1 MQYHLFFS
9 LVFFVE
15 SLVFFCF
22 TGYTGTQGRDPAN
35 DKRTV
40 CSLQSEDDYYMR
52 KDDIIKLSIH
62 IITEYYKNNLAP
74 FFACISDDVLWIGPA
89 RKQQIRGRKN
99 LMQTFASE
107 KHDLTFTMGDI
118 KVICISP
125 SHRVK
130 EVLLHYDIYTHYP
143 SGGTDAHD
151 QCLHYTWC
159 DKKVQTADG
168 PKYQPQIVSL
178 HISNAWPYDDR
189 DVIYPVHSEHMFA
202 AMRVPAESEQYITV
216 KAADGCVHRLAF
228 SHILYVDTLKHTAR
242 LQIHTESGTLAIHG
256 TLSGFEANYPAL
268 FVRIHSGYLLN
279 PAHVT
284 NIRRFA
290 VTLSDGTQL
299 PVPEKRYTQIKRLLL
314 AENC

>member
-89 RKQQIRGRKN
+89 KRQQIRGRKN

-168 PKYQPQIVSL
+168 PKYQPQIISL

-189 DVIYPVHSEHMFA
+189 DVIYPVHSENIFA
-202 AMRVPAESEQYITV
+202 AMRVPEKSEQYITV
-216 KAADGCVHRLAF
+216 KASDGCVCRIAA
-228 SHILYVDTLKHTAR
+228 SHILYIETVKHSVKVQ
-242 LQIHTESGTLAIHG
+242 LHTESGIIVINE
-256 TLSGFEANYPAL
+256 TLSGFEKKNPEL

-290 VTLSDGTQL
+290 ITLSDGTQL
-299 PVPEKRYTQIKRLLL
+299 PVPEKRYTQIKKLLL
-314 AENC
+314 SENC